1 MPKRYK
7 RELFETEVDGC
18 MFSLQDY
25 DGRPLRKTWWI
36 LRTDADFHKRFNKS
50 CDGKRAHVEERLWTE
65 ATKEIMESSTY
76 PGKFVRLVANHWGRQ
91 WQTEQTGSKLY
102 E

>member
-1 MPKRYK
+1 MQEIKKNVPKRYK

-36 LRTDADFHKRFNKS
+36 LHTDADFHKQFTASAPTWKS
-50 CDGKRAHVEERLWTE
+50 ASGPRPPRRSWSPPPTLASL
-65 ATKEIMESSTY
+65 S
-76 PGKFVRLVANHWGRQ
+76 G
-91 WQTEQTGSKLY
+91 
-102 E
+102 